1 MESIINNI
9 KVAIITVPETFNF
22 DLPIKVENTL
32 KHKNQKIIMSKNTMA
47 FQLKLQKMRLLN
59 YCSNISIEMKF
70 MKVENSKTNEVHD
83 WKKKETTVQD

>member
-1 MESIINNI
+1 
-9 KVAIITVPETFNF
+9 
-22 DLPIKVENTL
+22 
-32 KHKNQKIIMSKNTMA
+32 MSKNTMA